1 MALPYFKEE
10 RSARL
15 LLGVVIAFT
24 LANSA
29 VSVGFSYLGRDFWT
43 ALSQKDSEHYFT
55 LLGKYALAL
64 LGGVPVSV
72 LYSYYR
78 QKLALEWRSWMAQ
91 RTIDMFE
98 SYRSYY
104 ILEAKK
110 EIDNPDQRIAEDVRS
125 FTQTS
130 LSFSITL
137 LTSVIDLFSF
147 SAILYSIYP
156 PLFGAIILYAGFGTA
171 STVYIGKQLVGLNY
185 EQLQREADFR
195 FSMVRMREN
204 AESIAFYGGEPIET
218 REIKRRLARAMSN
231 FFELISV
238 QRNLDFFTVAYRY
251 MVQVLPGF
259 VVAPLFFAGKIEL
272 GVVSQSY
279 GAFNHIL
286 ADLSIIV

>member
-1 MALPYFKEE
+1 MPY
-10 RSARL
+10 
-15 LLGVVIAFT
+15 G
-24 LANSA
+24 
-29 VSVGFSYLGRDFWT
+29 
-43 ALSQKDSEHYFT
+43 
-55 LLGKYALAL
+55 
-64 LGGVPVSV
+64 
-72 LYSYYR
+72 
-78 QKLALEWRSWMAQ
+78 
-91 RTIDMFE
+91 
-98 SYRSYY
+98 SYY

-110 EIDNPDQRIAEDVRS
+110 EIDNPDQRIAEDVRA

-137 LTSVIDLFSF
+137 LTSVIDLLSF

-156 PLFGAIILYAGFGTA
+156 ALFGAIILYAGFGTA

-195 FSMVRMREN
+195 FSMVRVREN
-204 AESIAFYGGEPIET
+204 AESIAFYGGEAIEMK
-218 REIKRRLARAMSN
+218 EIKRRLNRAMSN
-231 FFELISV
+231 FFELITV

-251 MVQVLPGF
+251 MVQVLPGL

-286 ADLSIIV
+286 GDLSIIVNQFESISAFSAGVDRLGEFVQAMELNAAKQRGLVSGRPELAAERPAQPSWLEAARQAVRRVVRAHLGKKPLTDVHIVRI

>member
-55 LLGKYALAL
+55 LLGKYALLSLA
-64 LGGVPVSV
+64 GSPFQFCTAT
-72 LYSYYR
+72 YR

-130 LSFSITL
+130 LSS
-137 LTSVIDLFSF
+137 SVIDLFSF